1 MCYSQARTWGLRG
14 TFSKL
19 NFLRNLLLKFECGH
33 KESVSNVDPFRT
45 WRPKK
50 QLDGWGERAW
60 VRRNW
65 KQRRDSI
72 AADQASH
79 LVDGRASRQ
88 QVFLRRMRVL
98 EALSTLRHVQSPST
112 VITHQLSLSPATE
125 DTNFCIVRLNF
136 RGWHSHRITF
146 VTVVNNASS
155 VVVVM
160 LIIDPQFD
168 PHRIE
173 WQSWIQLRNCQ
184 K

>member
-60 VRRNW
+60 DRRSW

-88 QVFLRRMRVL
+88 QVFLRRMRVKKGEKPHCWVRSIGTNPPSL
-98 EALSTLRHVQSPST
+98 PPSSGSPFNAQT
-112 VITHQLSLSPATE
+112 RPDSLYS
-125 DTNFCIVRLNF
+125 D
-136 RGWHSHRITF
+136 HSS
-146 VTVVNNASS
+146 AKSESS
-155 VVVVM
+155 NGRYELLHCEV
-160 LIIDPQFD
+160 
-168 PHRIE
+168 E
-173 WQSWIQLRNCQ
+173 Y
-184 K
+184 

>member
-50 QLDGWGERAW
+50 QLDGWGERARD
-60 VRRNW
+60 RRSW

-88 QVFLRRMRVL
+88 QVFLRRMRVKKGEKPHCWVRSIGTNPPSLPPL
-98 EALSTLRHVQSPST
+98 EALSTLRHVQTPST

-125 DTNFCIVRLNF
+125 DTNFCIVRLNI
-136 RGWHSHRITF
+136 RGWHSQRITF
-146 VTVVNNASS
+146 VT
-155 VVVVM
+155 
-160 LIIDPQFD
+160 
-168 PHRIE
+168 
-173 WQSWIQLRNCQ
+173 
-184 K
+184 